1 MPRVDMREA
10 FFIMETIVAMAVI
23 SIISW
28 IFSDYSTKRQQ
39 QKEFQQQQ
47 MLQEDQQ
54 QFTAEQADLAYERNK
69 ASSVFE
75 DMTVNAGFNP
85 NLAAAAIMGTGNNSP
100 ATAMS
105 SPGAPTVNS
114 AISAL
119 SSMMGQSGQ
128 NLYDMFKQHAEIQN
142 LNADTNKKEVEAGLL
157 PRDYQLRALSTEAQ
171 IKVWD
176 KSVEKM
182 SQDMKLTEQQTE
194 LVKQQNMFYGRKTE
208 AEITALQEQANK
220 AIADAALSY
229 EKINT
234 EKAQQVELGAR
245 AGLESAQIEVA
256 HQQAELVDAQTE
268 GQKVA
273 NDRQKIAKDF
283 EVATGNIPLTVDG
296 EKYVQNLISQGK
308 FEEAKQFYNCV
319 FASALNQAVGSSY
332 AKDTYKI
339 RIPFFEH
346 TSPYLGGN
354 PTGHF
359 VAPIWNPQPT
369 R

>member
-1 MPRVDMREA
+1 
-10 FFIMETIVAMAVI
+10 MAVI

-28 IFSDYSTKRQQ
+28 ILSDYSTKRQQ
-39 QKEFQQQQ
+39 QKEYQQQQ
-47 MLQEDQQ
+47 ALQEDQQ
-54 QFTAEQADLAYERNK
+54 EFTAEQADLAYERNK

-85 NLAAAAIMGTGNNSP
+85 NLAAASIMGTGNNSP

-114 AISAL
+114 AIGAL

-128 NLYDMFKQHAEIQN
+128 NLYDMFKQNAEINN

-157 PRDYQLRALSTEAQ
+157 PRDFQLRSLSTEAQ
-171 IKVWD
+171 IRVWD

-182 SQDMKLTEQQTE
+182 AEEMKLTEQETE

-208 AEITALQEQANK
+208 AEIKALEEQANK
-220 AIADAALSY
+220 AIAEASLAY

-245 AGLESAQIEVA
+245 AGLERAETEVA
-256 HQQAELVDAQTE
+256 YQQAYNLEVQTE
-268 GQKVA
+268 GQKIA
-273 NDRQKIAKDF
+273 NDRQQIAKDF

-296 EKYVQNLISQGK
+296 EKYVQNLIREGK

-319 FASALNQAVGSSY
+319 FASALNQAVANTAGNTDQISFGPPWLNYSL
-332 AKDTYKI
+332 K
-339 RIPFFEH
+339 
-346 TSPYLGGN
+346 GN
-354 PTGHF
+354 PWTSFKGGQGTILA
-359 VAPIWNPQPT
+359 APYWNPQPQ